1 MEDVDNAGF
10 ERGTQIKLKLKPNF
24 RQFSKERDVE
34 EIIKKYSLFI
44 SYPIKL
50 NGDLL
55 NNLQAL
61 WYRNKKEVSNDEYQR
76 FFEYVTGTK
85 MAYKYVLHYSSDV
98 PLTIKALL
106 FIPTTHGEKM
116 GLGQEPCHISLYSR
130 KVLIKQ
136 KMTELLPRYL
146 RFVKGVVDC
155 EDIPLNLS
163 RETYQGSAHIER
175 LKSTLTK
182 RIIKLLRD
190 EMKRDLN
197 SYQAW
202 YKDFAMFLK
211 EGLTIDRENAS
222 DIVELIMFQGSYKTG
237 QITLEDYMNNL
248 VQDQKAIYYMFAPT
262 YEKALSSPYLE
273 PFKTVGIPVIF
284 TEHNLDEM
292 CLRSVGKYKDLEFVN
307 IETSFEKLVDELEK
321 KYPQKFQKKATETV
335 PEEDIKPLCLWAK
348 NEFGGKVTKVTA
360 SKRLSASPGMI
371 LGEVSS
377 SMRQIMTLLGQMDDM
392 AKSPDMQIELNVTHK
407 LVRQINDLR
416 KSNQSMASLLI
427 KALLD
432 YLMVSA
438 AIPVDPVAASGRNLQ
453 LIEQLA
459 ETTLNALRKSAKGEG
474 DKKEGKRTALNEA
487 KSVGKKSG
495 KKTVEYIIN
504 EKGEAIPKK

>member
-1 MEDVDNAGF
+1 MC
-10 ERGTQIKLKLKPNF
+10 I
-24 RQFSKERDVE
+24 RDR
-34 EIIKKYSLFI
+34 Y
-44 SYPIKL
+44 
-50 NGDLL
+50 
-55 NNLQAL
+55 
-61 WYRNKKEVSNDEYQR
+61 
-76 FFEYVTGTK
+76 
-85 MAYKYVLHYSSDV
+85 
-98 PLTIKALL
+98 
-106 FIPTTHGEKM
+106 M

-197 SYQAW
+197 SYQTW

-211 EGLTIDRENAS
+211 EGLTIDRENAN
-222 DIVELIMFQGSYKTG
+222 DIVELIMFQCSYKTG
-237 QITLEDYMNNL
+237 QITLEDYMQNL
-248 VQDQKAIYYMFAPT
+248 VQDQKAIYFLFAPT
-262 YEKALSSPYLE
+262 YEKAMNSPYLE
-273 PFKTVGIPVIF
+273 PFKTAGIPVMF

-321 KYPQKFQKKATETV
+321 KYPHKFQKKATETV
-335 PEEDIKPLCLWAK
+335 PEEDINPLCLWAK

-377 SMRQIMTLLGQMDDM
+377 SMRQIMTLLGQMDEM
-392 AKSPDMQIELNVTHK
+392 TRSPDMQIELNVAHK
-407 LVRQINDLR
+407 LVRQINELR
-416 KSNQSMASLLI
+416 KSNQSMASLLV
-427 KALLD
+427 KGLLD
-432 YLMVSA
+432 YMMVSA
-438 AIPVDPVAASGRNLQ
+438 AIPVDPVSTSTRNLQ

-459 ETTLNALRKSAKGEG
+459 DTALNGPKKTPKGG
-474 DKKEGKRTALNEA
+474 NDKKEGKKTVLHEA
-487 KSVGKKSG
+487 KKIGKKSG
-495 KKTVEYIIN
+495 KKTVEFVIN
-504 EKGEAIPKK
+504 EKGEAVPKK